1 MQCVNCGT
9 SLGAFNTTYP
19 LWDGTEDRF
28 CSRCLEKY
36 NRIKGKLTPAEDR
49 DEFLEKNEGILKSSG
64 LTSKGI
70 VYVLDYATLASKR
83 QNEAKKAAEEQARL
97 EAEAAAEQEKTFAL
111 AKEKWGE
118 NKILF
123 KETTGYSFEG
133 YRIVEYLGI
142 KSGEVVLGTGFLS
155 EFSASIGDLFG
166 ARSETMANK
175 FTEAK
180 EAALKRLKK
189 NCLSVNAN
197 AVIGVDLDISVM
209 ASNMIMA
216 CANGTAVRIKKE
228 S

>member
-9 SLGAFNTTYP
+9 TLGAFNTTYP
-19 LWDGTEDRF
+19 LWDGTEERF

-36 NRIKGKLTPAEDR
+36 NKIKVKLVPAEDG
-49 DEFLEKNEGILKSSG
+49 DEFLSKNESILKSSG
-64 LTSKGI
+64 LTNKGI
-70 VYVLDYATLASKR
+70 AYVIDYATLATKH
-83 QNEAKKAAEEQARL
+83 QEEAKKAAEQQAQL
-97 EAEAAAEQEKTFAL
+97 EAEVAAEQEKTYAL
-111 AKEKWGE
+111 AKEKWSE
-118 NKILF
+118 NEILF

-166 ARSETMANK
+166 AKSEKMANK
-175 FTEAK
+175 FTVAK
-180 EAALKRLKK
+180 EAALRRLKK

-209 ASNMIMA
+209 AANMIMA
-216 CANGTAVRIKKE
+216 CANGTAVRIEKI
-228 S
+228 